1 MAGGCQGDADH
12 GRPLLVR
19 LLGPVRA
26 WLGDRELELGGPQRQ
41 AVLGLLAVRANQAVS
56 RSELIDGI
64 WGEDP
69 PPSAVN
75 ALHVH
80 VAGLRRALEPSRP
93 SRAPG
98 KFLLAAGPGYSLRLE
113 PGQLDAQVFGQY
125 LDAARASRAARD
137 LSAAARSL
145 DAALRIWQAAPLSGA
160 PGPWAE
166 IERGRLREMA

>member
-1 MAGGCQGDADH
+1 MVTADH
-12 GRPLLVR
+12 GGLLLVR

-26 WLGDRELELGGPQRQ
+26 WQGDRELELGGPQRQ
-41 AVLGLLAVRANQAVS
+41 AVLGLLALRANQAVS

-80 VAGLRRALEPSRP
+80 VAGLRRALEPNRA

-98 KFLLAAGPGYSLRLE
+98 EVPAGQRAGVFAAAGTWPAG
-113 PGQLDAQVFGQY
+113 
-125 LDAARASRAARD
+125 RAGVRP
-137 LSAAARSL
+137 
-145 DAALRIWQAAPLSGA
+145 AP
-160 PGPWAE
+160 
-166 IERGRLREMA
+166 

>member
-1 MAGGCQGDADH
+1 MVTADH
-12 GRPLLVR
+12 GRPLLVS

-26 WLGDRELELGGPQRQ
+26 WRGDRELDLGGPQRH
-41 AVLGLLAVRANQAVS
+41 AVLGLLALRTNQAVA

-80 VAGLRRALEPSRP
+80 VAGLRRALEPNRA

-98 KFLLAAGPGYSLRLE
+98 QFLQASGPGYSLRLE
-113 PGQLDAQVFGQY
+113 PGQLDAQVLARH
-125 LDAARASRAARD
+125 LDAARGSRAAGD
-137 LSAAARSL
+137 LSCR
-145 DAALRIWQAAPLSGA
+145 GA
-160 PGPWAE
+160 F
-166 IERGRLREMA
+166 L